1 MEAEADVATEKQGVL
16 NITIGALLGVL
27 ALLAYLFLGS
37 RNETLEVQKLL
48 TAKVEQFASTQI
60 KLDSIS
66 NVLDAKIIE
75 VRRLGGSVTELERIK
90 RQLTTD
96 KKRLKYDLTFS
107 MQQYSLKIRD
117 YKNFLARNEAN
128 VQLLKAENG
137 SLLSQTRALE
147 EEKESIL
154 SENTGLKYERAALAK
169 AVVDYSLRNADLTNK
184 VTLAS
189 AMKAINVEV
198 MAVAENGKERRGG
211 TYKASR
217 IDRLKIDFVL
227 LANPLASA
235 TNKDVYVRI
244 LDTNGAVVSE
254 SGIGGV
260 MLHDG
265 HELGYSTRQTVPFNG
280 EDQRAAILFRRDSAY
295 KPGTYTVELYAEGFQ
310 IGDSRF
316 VVK

>member
-1 MEAEADVATEKQGVL
+1 MEAEADVANEKQGVL

-48 TAKVEQFASTQI
+48 TSKVEQFASTQI

-90 RQLTTD
+90 RQLTND

-117 YKNFLARNEAN
+117 YKNFLARNEAD
-128 VQLLKAENG
+128 VQTLKAENG

-147 EEKESIL
+147 EEKENIL
-154 SENTGLKYERAALAK
+154 SENTGLKYERAALTK
-169 AVVDYSLRNADLTNK
+169 AVVDYSLKNADLTNK

-198 MAVAENGKERRGG
+198 TAVAENGKERRGG

-217 IDRLKIDFVL
+217 IDRLKVDFL
-227 LANPLASA
+227 MLANPLASA
-235 TNKDVYVRI
+235 TSKDVYVRI

-260 MLHDG
+260 MLYDG
-265 HELGYSTRQTVPFNG
+265 HELGYSTRQTVPFDG
-280 EDQRAAILFRRDSAY
+280 GDQRVAILFRKDAPY
-295 KPGTYTVELYAEGFQ
+295 KPGTYTVELYTEGFQ
-310 IGDSRF
+310 IGDGRF
-316 VVK
+316 MVK

>member
-1 MEAEADVATEKQGVL
+1 MEADIVNGKQGVL
-16 NITIGALLGVL
+16 NITVGALMGIL

-66 NVLDAKIIE
+66 SVLDAKIVE
-75 VRRLGGSVTELERIK
+75 VRRLGGNVAELERIK

-96 KKRLKYDLTFS
+96 KKRLKYDLSFS

-117 YKNFLARNEAN
+117 YQNFLAQNDAH
-128 VQLLKAENG
+128 VQRLKAENG

-154 SENTGLKYERAALAK
+154 SENTGLKYERAALTK
-169 AVVDYSLRNADLTNK
+169 AVVDYSLKNADLTSK

-189 AMKAINVEV
+189 ALKAINVEV
-198 MAVAENGKERRGG
+198 MAISDNGKERRGG
-211 TYKASR
+211 TYKVSR
-217 IDRLKIDFVL
+217 INRLKVNFLL

-235 TNKDVYVRI
+235 TSKEVYVRI
-244 LDTNGAVVSE
+244 LDANGAVISE

-260 MLHDG
+260 MLIDG
-265 HELGYSTRQTVPFNG
+265 HELGYSTRQTVPFDG
-280 EDQRAAILFRRDSAY
+280 EDQRVDVLFRRDAPY
-295 KPGTYTVELYAEGFQ
+295 KPGTYTVELYTEGFQ
-310 IGDSRF
+310 IGDGRF
-316 VVK
+316 DVK

>member
-1 MEAEADVATEKQGVL
+1 MEAEVTNDRQGVL
-16 NITIGALLGVL
+16 NITVGALMGIL

-60 KLDSIS
+60 KLDSIA
-66 NVLDAKIIE
+66 NVLDTKIIE
-75 VRRLGGSVTELERIK
+75 VRRLGGNVTELERIK

-96 KKRLKYDLTFS
+96 KKRLKYDLSFS

-117 YKNFLARNEAN
+117 YKAFL
-128 VQLLKAENG
+128 VQNDAHVQRLKAENG
-137 SLLSQTRALE
+137 SLLSQTRELE

-154 SENTGLKYERAALAK
+154 SENTGLKYERAALTK

-189 AMKAINVEV
+189 AMKAINVDV
-198 MAVAENGKERRGG
+198 LAVADNGKERRGG

-217 IDRLKIDFVL
+217 IDRLKVSFL
-227 LANPLASA
+227 MLANPLASA
-235 TNKDVYVRI
+235 AGKEVYVRI
-244 LDTNGAVVSE
+244 LDVNGAVVSE

-260 MLHDG
+260 MLIDG
-265 HELGYSTRQTVPFNG
+265 HELGYSTRQTVPFEG
-280 EDQRAAILFRRDSAY
+280 ADQRVDILFRRDAPY
-295 KPGTYTVELYAEGFQ
+295 KPGTYTVELYTEGFR
-310 IGDSRF
+310 IGDGRF

>member
-1 MEAEADVATEKQGVL
+1 MEATVANDKQGVL
-16 NITIGALLGVL
+16 NITVGALVGIL

-48 TAKVEQFASTQI
+48 TAKVEQFAATQI
-60 KLDSIS
+60 KLDSIA
-66 NVLDAKIIE
+66 NVLDAKITE
-75 VRRLGGSVTELERIK
+75 VRRLGGNVAELERIK
-90 RQLTTD
+90 QQLITD
-96 KKRLKYDLTFS
+96 KKRLKYDLSFS

-117 YKNFLARNEAN
+117 YQNFLAQNDAR
-128 VQLLKAENG
+128 VQRLKVENG

-154 SENTGLKYERAALAK
+154 SENTGLKYERAALTK
-169 AVVDYSLRNADLTNK
+169 AVDDYSLKNADLTTK

-198 MAVAENGKERRGG
+198 MAVADNGKERRGG

-217 IDRLKIDFVL
+217 IDRLKIDFTM

-235 TNKDVYVRI
+235 TGKEVYVRI
-244 LDTNGAVVSE
+244 LDANGAVVSE
-254 SGIGGV
+254 SGTGGV
-260 MLHDG
+260 MLFEG
-265 HELGYSTRQTVPFNG
+265 HELGYSTRQTVPFDG
-280 EDQRAAILFRRDSAY
+280 ADQRVDVLFRRDAPY
-295 KPGTYTVELYAEGFQ
+295 KPGTYTVELYTEGFRM
-310 IGDSRF
+310 GDGRF

>member
-1 MEAEADVATEKQGVL
+1 MEADVANEKQGVL
-16 NITIGALLGVL
+16 NITMGALLGVL

-75 VRRLGGSVTELERIK
+75 VRQLGGSVTELERIK
-90 RQLTTD
+90 RQLIID

-117 YKNFLARNEAN
+117 YKNFLAQNEAN
-128 VQLLKAENG
+128 VHALKAENG

-169 AVVDYSLRNADLTNK
+169 AVVDYSLKNADLTNK

-198 MAVAENGKERRGG
+198 MAVADNGKERRGG

-235 TNKDVYVRI
+235 TSKDVYVRI
-244 LDTNGAVVSE
+244 LDANGAVVSE

-260 MLHDG
+260 MLFDG
-265 HELGYSTRQTVPFNG
+265 HELGYSTHQTVPFDG
-280 EDQRAAILFRRDSAY
+280 DDQRVDILFRREAPY
-295 KPGTYTVELYAEGFQ
+295 RPGTYTVELYTEGSR
-310 IGDSRF
+310 IGDAHF

>member
-1 MEAEADVATEKQGVL
+1 MEAEAEVANEKQGVL

-37 RNETLEVQKLL
+37 RNETLEIQKLL
-48 TAKVEQFASTQI
+48 TTKVEQFASTQI

-66 NVLDAKIIE
+66 TVLDAKIVE
-75 VRRLGGSVTELERIK
+75 VRQLGGSVTELERIK

-96 KKRLKYDLTFS
+96 KKRLKYDLSFS

-117 YKNFLARNEAN
+117 YKNFLARNEADI
-128 VQLLKAENG
+128 QSLKAENG

-154 SENTGLKYERAALAK
+154 SENTGLKYERAALTK
-169 AVVDYSLRNADLTNK
+169 AVVDYSLKNADLTNK

-189 AMKAINVEV
+189 ALKAINVEV

-217 IDRLKIDFVL
+217 IDRLKIDFMI
-227 LANPLASA
+227 LANSLAS
-235 TNKDVYVRI
+235 TTSKDVYVRI
-244 LDTNGAVVSE
+244 LDPNGAVVSE

-260 MLHDG
+260 MLFDG
-265 HELGYSTRQTVPFNG
+265 HELGYSTRQTVPFEG
-280 EDQRAAILFRRDSAY
+280 DDQRVAILFRRDTPY
-295 KPGTYTVELYAEGFQ
+295 KPGLYTVELYTEGFR
-310 IGDSRF
+310 IGDGRF
-316 VVK
+316 MVK